1 MSDESTTAAMDSV
14 SIDNND
20 PIEPLTKDYPK
31 LITIAILHMAQY
43 FPAAFTGQALPIIFR
58 QKGLPLRYF
67 GLLAIPGYPR
77 WIKFIIALLVDNY
90 GIARIGYRKT
100 WIVPC
105 TILGTSLYAMLA
117 YIPPSIAAIYT
128 IVAILFLKSFIMA
141 AQDIAVDGYAAE
153 SMNEAE
159 RPTGTSLIVFLAVT
173 AGVLGTAVAALVEN
187 FGWKPTMMG
196 ASLLLLGFAMPAIIR
211 KEPPP
216 PEASQKRRE
225 RGERPSLIKFMKRRD
240 SWYIMPFLFGFG
252 FAPAFG
258 GSMFLPFLVDKG
270 LTSTQIPILSAI
282 SALSGNGAAA
292 LTTPIL
298 ISRIGLKKTALI
310 GMCVIPI
317 EAAVLYV
324 LASRPQ
330 LPSLPIFITMMA
342 VMGFGVSLYYIAVNN
357 SRFRWASKV
366 QSGTDYSLQSSA
378 WNCGISIAATLAGF
392 VADVTDW
399 PVFFAIAGV
408 IGTGVALSYILIF
421 DRVEALVQQR
431 EKEELIE

>member
-1 MSDESTTAAMDSV
+1 MSDESTAAPADSNTTDTDV
-14 SIDNND
+14 S
-20 PIEPLTKDYPK
+20 PEPLTKDYPK
-31 LITIAILHMAQY
+31 LITLAVLHMAQY
-43 FPAAFTGQALPIIFR
+43 FPAAFTGVALPTIFR
-58 QKGLPLRYF
+58 QEGLPLRYF

-77 WIKFIIALLVDNY
+77 WIKFIIALVVDNY
-90 GIARIGYRKT
+90 GIERIGYRKT
-100 WIVPC
+100 WIIPC

-117 YIPPSIAAIYT
+117 YIPPSVAAVYT
-128 IVAILFLKSFIMA
+128 IVGILFLKSFIMA

-173 AGVLGTAVAALVEN
+173 AGVLGSVVVALVDK
-187 FGWKPTMMG
+187 FGWKPTMMV

-216 PEASQKRRE
+216 PEASRKRRE
-225 RGERPSLIKFMKRRD
+225 RGEKPSLIKFMKRRD

-252 FAPAFG
+252 FAGAFG

-270 LTSTQIPILSAI
+270 MTLTQIAFFSAI
-282 SALSGNGAAA
+282 AALAGNGAAA

-310 GMCVIPI
+310 GMCVIPV

-324 LASRPQ
+324 LASMPQ
-330 LPSLPIFITMMA
+330 LPSLPIFIAMMA
-342 VMGFGVSLYYIAVNN
+342 AMGFGVSLYYITVNN

-366 QSGTDYSLQSSA
+366 QSGTDYSLQSSI

-392 VADVTDW
+392 VADATTW
-399 PVFFAIAGV
+399 SMFFAISGT
-408 IGTGVALSYILIF
+408 IGTGVALSYILMF

-431 EKEELIE
+431 EREELAE